1 MISVSDNYFVLF
13 GLPVRFEIDNTE
25 LQKRFLK
32 LQSQVHPDRFT
43 HAPPTEQRVALQW
56 ATHVNEA
63 FHILK
68 NPVTRAAYWCEL
80 QGQAVHTKKNT
91 AMPPQFLMRQMQW
104 YETLEELSEN
114 PQKNQQALKNLYQE
128 IQWVEKNLLAQLS
141 VCIDTNHNTVTA
153 LELTKELMFIE
164 QFQKNVKSAIAK
176 IHI

>member
-43 HAPPTEQRVALQW
+43 NAPPAEQRIALQW

-68 NPVTRAAYWCEL
+68 NPVNRAAYWCEL
-80 QGQAVHTKKNT
+80 QGQPVDSKKNT
-91 AMPPQFLMRQMQW
+91 AMSAQFLMQQMQW
-104 YETLEELSEN
+104 HETLEELSEN
-114 PQKNQQALKNLYQE
+114 PRENKPDLNNLYQE
-128 IQWVEKNLLAQLS
+128 IQFFEKNLLAQLS
-141 VCIDTNHNTVTA
+141 VCIDTNHDAVTA
-153 LELTKELMFIE
+153 VELTKQLMFIN
-164 QFQKNVKSAIAK
+164 QFQKNVKSAVAK